1 MQLRCVRAFGNFKPE
16 HKDEDGNTV
25 PADVVEVPD
34 GAGFD
39 AVYFEKAESEEAPV
53 VENDEPEEE
62 GN

>member
-1 MQLRCVRAFGNFKPE
+1 MQLRCVRAFGNFQPGE
-16 HKDEDGNTV
+16 E
-25 PADVVEVPD
+25 VEVPD